1 MANPTKEEWVW
12 VDAVELALDMYHNG
26 EIGFHDMDRVATE
39 LFAEM
44 QAANAE

>member
-1 MANPTKEEWVW
+1 MANPTKELWAW
-12 VDAVELALDMYHNG
+12 ADAVEMALDMYHNG
-26 EIGFHDMDRVATE
+26 EIAFNDMDRTANE

>member
-1 MANPTKEEWVW
+1 MTKDMKFLWAW
-12 VDAVELALDMYHNG
+12 ADAVEMALDMYHNG
-26 EIGFHDMDRVATE
+26 EIAFNDMDRTANE

>member
-1 MANPTKEEWVW
+1 MANPTKLEWAW
-12 VDAVELALDMYHNG
+12 VDAVEMALDMYHNG
-26 EIGFHDMDRVATE
+26 EIAFNDMDRTANE